1 MYINDNKSCCFSLDK
16 ADGLKRDSSISLP
29 NRFCKRNNNTVCG
42 YVNLKNNIEEF
53 QRSEVPFPAEILV
66 HFNELPEGDGIILN
80 ELHLLE
86 RTNKM
91 SLRDQ
96 SGW

>member
-1 MYINDNKSCCFSLDK
+1 MYINDNKSCCFDLDK

-29 NRFCKRNNNTVCG
+29 NRFCKRNNTVCG
-42 YVNLKNNIEEF
+42 YVNLKKNIEEF
-53 QRSEVPFPAEILV
+53 QRSEVPFPVEILV
-66 HFNELPEGDGIILN
+66 HLNELPEGDGIVLN

-86 RTNKM
+86 RTIKI